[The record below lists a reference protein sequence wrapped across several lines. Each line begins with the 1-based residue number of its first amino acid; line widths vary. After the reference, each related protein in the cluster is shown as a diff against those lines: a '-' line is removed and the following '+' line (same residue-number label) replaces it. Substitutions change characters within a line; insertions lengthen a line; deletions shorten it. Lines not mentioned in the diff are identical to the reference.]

1 MTMLVHVTDVTEEV
15 YPTITQT
22 PEVMAEGQM
31 TRDELEA
38 MLPKDA
44 QLQEGHYDISG
55 DVAKWLGFELPEGL
69 LD

>member
-1 MTMLVHVTDVTEEV
+1 MTSLVYVTDVTEEV
-15 YPTITQT
+15 YPVTIQDDDIQ
-22 PEVMAEGQM
+22 GQGMM